1 VVGATTARPDRQALY
16 SGMTAGRLSR
26 PAPRRVVA
34 AMAAVLLGLANGGC
48 SYKLGGLFADEPE
61 QTGMPKPTR
70 VGASVSADLPP
81 EQDLVVAKA
90 AVHDVLSRGDRDTS
104 LPWENPRTGAH
115 GTVTPIAT
123 AHTQDGF
130 TCRDFLASYVRAG
143 TESWLQGEACR
154 IHQGKWEV
162 KALRPLKRT

>member
-1 VVGATTARPDRQALY
+1 MA
-16 SGMTAGRLSR
+16 AGRLSR
-26 PAPRRVVA
+26 AAPRRVAA

-48 SYKLGGLFADEPE
+48 SYKLGGLFADKPE
-61 QTGMPKPTR
+61 QTGTPKPTR
-70 VGASVSADLPP
+70 VDASESADLPP

-90 AVHDVLSRGDRDTS
+90 AVNDVLSRGDRDTS

-115 GTVTPIAT
+115 GTVTPIAA
-123 AHTQDGF
+123 AHAQDGF

-154 IHQGKWEV
+154 IQGKWEV